1 MVKKK
6 TSIYITQE
14 GEEWLKEESAKRGIS
29 KNSVLMELINEK
41 IREGEKR
48 SRLQPTGT

>member
-6 TSIYITQE
+6 TTIYITPE
-14 GEEWLKEESAKRGIS
+14 GEEWLKEESLKRGIS

-41 IREGEKR
+41 MREGKEQNN
-48 SRLQPTGT
+48 LQPTGT